1 MKTLENFTSIENQL
15 SSSANIEQTL
25 WPLIE
30 PTSIVIKLNC
40 NESPF
45 DIPQELKQEITNK
58 MVELDWNR
66 YPDLQQTELTT
77 ILANSVNLKS
87 ENILLGN
94 GSSQLIQQIVNA
106 VSKFVSEAVI
116 ESPTFML
123 YHQICQN
130 ERLSFREWQLNNNG
144 AFDLKSFPTISEP
157 ALVIITSPNN
167 PTGATLSK
175 TDLKNLLNLHPNCI
189 FVVDEAYG
197 EFANESA
204 IGLVSE
210 YANLLVLRTFS
221 KGFGLPSARF
231 GYMAGNKQLVDLI
244 RKHTIPFT
252 INIFTELLVR
262 ESLTNPVLMKIIKT
276 NQERIKN
283 LRDFTHFL
291 LSKIADETRFSVLQS
306 ASNFL
311 LLRFHQS
318 ELLEQIKQVLV
329 ARNILVSYPLPNCLR
344 LTIGT
349 EVEMSKIVRV
359 IKQNV
364 EVFQTKPIEALS
376 KIV

>member
-1 MKTLENFTSIENQL
+1 MKTLENFTAIENQF
-15 SSSANIEQTL
+15 SESAKIEQNL
-25 WPLIE
+25 WSIIE
-30 PTSIVIKLNC
+30 QPSSIIKLNC

-45 DIPQELKQEITNK
+45 DIPQALKQEITNK
-58 MVELDWNR
+58 MVELSWNR
-66 YPDLQQTELTT
+66 YPDFQQTELTT
-77 ILANSVNLKS
+77 LLANSVNLKS

-106 VSKFVSEAVI
+106 ASKFVSEAVI

-130 ERLSFREWQLNNNG
+130 ERLSFREWQLNDNG
-144 AFDLKSFPTISEP
+144 AFDLSSFPTIAEP

-167 PTGATLSK
+167 PTGATLSN

-189 FVVDEAYG
+189 FVIDEAYG

-204 IGLVSE
+204 AELVSE
-210 YANLLVLRTFS
+210 YANLLVLHTFS

-231 GYMAGNKQLVDLI
+231 GYMIGNKELVDLI

-262 ESLTNPVLMKIIKT
+262 ESLTNPILMKIIKT

-283 LRDFTHFL
+283 LRDFTHYL
-291 LSKIADETRFSVLQS
+291 LSEIADKTRFSVLPS

-311 LLRFHQS
+311 LLRFYQP
-318 ELLEQIKQVLV
+318 ELLEQIKQLLA
-329 ARNILVSYPLPNCLR
+329 ARNILVSYPLSNCLR

-349 EVEMSKIVRV
+349 EVEMSKIVRL

-364 EVFQTKPIEALS
+364 EAFQSKQAEVIEQ
-376 KIV
+376 IH